1 MKLATSLPTR
11 FLLKIIIAGSY
22 RPVNHDK
29 GELECQFTPYLILMF
44 LSETS
49 AFAKLSVPDPLLK
62 FVNGRL
68 RVDVNTE
75 VRNLFFLEI

>member
-1 MKLATSLPTR
+1 MPVYT
-11 FLLKIIIAGSY
+11 LLI
-22 RPVNHDK
+22 HT
-29 GELECQFTPYLILMF
+29 FLILMF
-44 LSETS
+44 LLETS
-49 AFAKLSVPDPLLK
+49 AFSKLSVPDPLLK